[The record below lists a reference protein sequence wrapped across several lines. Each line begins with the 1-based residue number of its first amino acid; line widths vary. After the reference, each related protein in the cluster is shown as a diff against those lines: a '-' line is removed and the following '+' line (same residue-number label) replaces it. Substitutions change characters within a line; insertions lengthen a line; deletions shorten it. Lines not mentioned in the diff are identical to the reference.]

1 MLFPC
6 TDTAQTEMSRVS
18 SRHSVKNVCSPPQPS
33 SRILSS
39 SWSCYYYYYYDYDNY
54 YFYYYCLVLERCVC
68 CCLGVFSNRCCL
80 ALQNIAASSWISL
93 AAFVVSS

>member
-6 TDTAQTEMSRVS
+6 TDTVQTEKSRVS

-39 SWSCYYYYYYDYDNY
+39 SWSCYYYYYDYDYY
-54 YFYYYCLVLERCVC
+54 YIYYYCLVLERCVC
-68 CCLGVFSNRCCL
+68 GCLDV
-80 ALQNIAASSWISL
+80 LQIVAASPCKTL
-93 AAFVVSS
+93 LPRPGTVCL